1 MTIKSL
7 PSGGGGVFWLGK
19 GTFRALRHR
28 NYRIWFIGQTISLV
42 GTWMQT
48 MAQQV
53 LVYRLTGS
61 AAALGVVSFVGLI
74 PVIPL
79 SFWAGSLADRYPKQK
94 VVLFAQMGM
103 MVQAVGL
110 AVLTWLG
117 IVQIWHVYL
126 LSFLFGALTAIDLP
140 ARQAFT
146 VDLVEGKEDLTNA
159 IGLNSA
165 MFNLAR
171 ALGPALAGM
180 VVAATGEAMAFSLNA
195 ITFLAVIGSLLL
207 MRDLPDS
214 SRPAAHRNGTL
225 RHMVEG
231 MRFVFSN
238 RSIGVLISLV
248 AVSAF
253 LSMPFNTLMPV
264 FGGEI
269 LKESA
274 GPVVAFF
281 CDSPSGLFRCQA
293 PEALPLG
300 ILLTTVGIG
309 AVIAALSVASL
320 PASARRGRWLT
331 FGNLAFPALLIGFA
345 LSRSFILSVLM
356 MLGVGFCFV
365 LQNALANTLLQI
377 ASPDDL
383 RGRVMSFYTMT
394 FQVTMRLGG
403 LQAGLVADW
412 LGAPVSIGVG
422 AVVSLLYGLFVAL
435 RFPALRE
442 MK

>member
-7 PSGGGGVFWLGK
+7 PSSGGRVFWLSK

-28 NYRIWFIGQTISLV
+28 NYRIWFIGQTISLI

-61 AAALGVVSFVGLI
+61 AAALGIVSFVGLI

-79 SFWAGSLADRYPKQK
+79 SLWAGSLADRYPRQK
-94 VVLFAQMGM
+94 VVLYAQMGM
-103 MVQAVGL
+103 MMQAIAL
-110 AVLTWLG
+110 ALLTFLG
-117 IVQIWHVYL
+117 IVEIWHVYL

-180 VVAATGEAMAFSLNA
+180 VVAATGEAIAFFLNA
-195 ITFLAVIGSLLL
+195 ATFLAVIASLLL
-207 MRDLPDS
+207 MRSLPDS
-214 SRPAAHRNGTL
+214 SHSLHQQSGTL

-269 LKESA
+269 LAGSA
-274 GPVVAFF
+274 APVISFF
-281 CDSPSGLFRCQA
+281 CDGQRGWLQCQA

-331 FGNLAFPALLIGFA
+331 FGNLAFPALLLGFA
-345 LSRSFILSVLM
+345 LSRSFLVSVVI
-356 MLGVGFCFV
+356 MLGTGFCFV

-412 LGAPVSIGVG
+412 LGAPISVGVG
-422 AVVSLLYGLFVAL
+422 ALVSLFYGLFIAL
-435 RFPALRE
+435 RYPDVRE

>member
-1 MTIKSL
+1 
-7 PSGGGGVFWLGK
+7 
-19 GTFRALRHR
+19 
-28 NYRIWFIGQTISLV
+28 
-42 GTWMQT
+42 

-61 AAALGVVSFVGLI
+61 AAALGIVSFVGLI

-103 MVQAVGL
+103 MVQAIAL
-110 AVLTWLG
+110 AALTWLG

-165 MFNLAR
+165 MFNTAR

-195 ITFLAVIGSLLL
+195 ATFLAVIASLLL

-214 SRPAAHRNGTL
+214 SRPLHTRSGTVQ
-225 RHMVEG
+225 HMIEG

-238 RSIGVLISLV
+238 RSIRVLISLV

-269 LKESA
+269 LMESA
-274 GPVVAFF
+274 EPVIAFF
-281 CDSPSGLFRCQA
+281 CDPQQGWFRCQA

-331 FGNLAFPALLIGFA
+331 FGNLAFPALLTGFA
-345 LSRSFILSVLM
+345 LSRSFILSVLI

-377 ASPDDL
+377 ASPDEL

-412 LGAPVSIGVG
+412 LGAPISIGVG

-435 RFPALRE
+435 RFPAVRD

>member
-1 MTIKSL
+1 MTIKTL
-7 PSGGGGVFWLGK
+7 PSGGGVQSLGR

-28 NYRIWFIGQTISLV
+28 NYRIWFIGQTISLI

-61 AAALGVVSFVGLI
+61 AAALGIVSFVGLI

-103 MVQAVGL
+103 MVQAIAL
-110 AVLTWLG
+110 AALTWLG

-165 MFNLAR
+165 MFNTAR

-195 ITFLAVIGSLLL
+195 ATFLAVIASLLL

-214 SRPAAHRNGTL
+214 SRPLHTRSGTVQ
-225 RHMVEG
+225 HMIEG

-238 RSIGVLISLV
+238 RSIRVLISLV

-269 LKESA
+269 LMESA
-274 GPVVAFF
+274 EPVIAFF
-281 CDSPSGLFRCQA
+281 CDPQQGWFRCQA

-331 FGNLAFPALLIGFA
+331 FGNLAFPALLTGFA
-345 LSRSFILSVLM
+345 LSRSFILSVLI

-377 ASPDDL
+377 ASPDEL

-412 LGAPVSIGVG
+412 LGAPISIGVG

-435 RFPALRE
+435 RFPAVRD